1 MDGRR
6 ANESSAPP
14 VTIWLLMATVGVLG
28 ISGVAGGD
36 QFVLAPSGDIIGLS
50 TTLLRGS
57 PFESFL
63 LPGIILFTVLGVYP
77 LIVLY
82 GLYRGSRWAWPAA
95 LSVGVALIV
104 WVLVEG
110 AIIGFGKRLQYPHL
124 VQGLTIV
131 VLALL
136 PSVRAYLS
144 E

>member
-1 MDGRR
+1 MDWRQ
-6 ANESSAPP
+6 ATESCAPP
-14 VTIWLLMATVGVLG
+14 VAVWVLMALVGVLG
-28 ISGVAGGD
+28 ISGVAGGG

-77 LIVLY
+77 LVVLY

-95 LSVGVALIV
+95 LSVGAALIV

-110 AIIGFGKRLQYPHL
+110 AIIGFGKRFQYPHL
-124 VQGLTIV
+124 VQGIAIV

-136 PSVRAYLS
+136 PSVRASLS
-144 E
+144 G